1 MYYILERQE
10 VDMFE
15 KRLQAF
21 TYAVGIT
28 FIILAVIT
36 GATYIWFL
44 LLLGGAFRNIPAF
57 AGMPAPEMAEYLLDL
72 KLFAIVVGAVFIIC
86 SLWRRKLKALG

>member
-1 MYYILERQE
+1 
-10 VDMFE
+10 MFD

-36 GATYIWFL
+36 GLTYIWFL
-44 LLLGGAFRNIPAF
+44 LLLGGTFSNIPAF
-57 AGMPAPEMAEYLLDL
+57 AGVPAQEIAEYLLDL
-72 KLFAIVVGAVFIIC
+72 KLFAVMIGAVFITC
-86 SLWRRKLKALG
+86 ALWRKKLKALG